1 MTAIGD
7 QATHGP
13 IECSARG
20 EEHDGCGDS
29 RLRKACAVA
38 RAVVLRLERRRWS
51 SCCRRCDEQRDVC
64 RDGTADG
71 VAHNAMYSEMHY
83 CCQRRGDPG
92 HLLAGAEGRGRTY
105 VILPGC
111 HSCSLTRQSIA
122 MGRSSTNE
130 LRYVLGGKVQNQ
142 SAAN

>member
-29 RLRKACAVA
+29 RLRKACAVS

-51 SCCRRCDEQRDVC
+51 SCCRRCDEERDVC

-71 VAHNAMYSEMHY
+71 VAHSVMYSEMHY
-83 CCQRRGDPG
+83 CCQRRGDPDPQCT
-92 HLLAGAEGRGRTY
+92 RRSNFPRFIPIYPTMNKI
-105 VILPGC
+105 IL
-111 HSCSLTRQSIA
+111 IA
-122 MGRSSTNE
+122 
-130 LRYVLGGKVQNQ
+130 
-142 SAAN
+142 